1 MIPFSPPRVDE
12 KTVKAV
18 TEALLSGWIST
29 GPKTREFEEKLAIYL
44 ETDHVVALNSATA
57 GMQIILKWLGV
68 GPGDEVIVPAY
79 TYCATAN
86 VVIHR
91 GATPVLVDV
100 NESDFNINVQAVK
113 NAITPRTKAIIAV
126 DIAGFPADYDEL
138 LGVVNHPMVKKQFS
152 PGNAVQQKLGRIMI
166 IADAAHSIG
175 AKYKGKFTGHQAD
188 MSSYSFH
195 AVKNLTT
202 AEGGA
207 VVFNV
212 ADKFDHAKLKQDFK
226 VSSLHGQTKDAFS
239 KMQLGNWRYDI
250 IEAGFKCNMTDLQ
263 AAIGLVELERYED
276 TLQRRKEIFDRY
288 AAAFSHYDWAVVP
301 PYHTTDKISSYHLFL
316 LRIKNI
322 NEEIRDKII
331 VEISKREVAVNV
343 HYIPIPMLTFYKN
356 LGYKIQDF
364 PLAYTN
370 FSQEISLPVFYNL
383 TNEQVDE
390 VINTVIES
398 ISSVMDK
405 A

>member
-12 KTVKAV
+12 KTVQAV

-29 GPKTREFEEKLAIYL
+29 GPKTRAFEEKLATYL
-44 ETDHVVALNSATA
+44 GTDEVVALNSATA

-68 GPGDEVIVPAY
+68 GQGDEVIVPAY

-86 VVIHR
+86 VVIHC
-91 GATPVLVDV
+91 GATPVMVDI
-100 NESDFNINVQAVK
+100 NENDFNINVAAIRK
-113 NAITPRTKAIIAV
+113 AITAKTKAIIAV
-126 DIAGFPADYDEL
+126 DIAGFPADYDEIFN
-138 LGVVNHPMVKKQFS
+138 VVNDQEIKRQFS
-152 PGNAVQQKLGRIMI
+152 PSNPVQDRLGRIMV

-212 ADKFDHAKLKQDFK
+212 ADKFDHSQLKQAFK

-250 IEAGFKCNMTDLQ
+250 VEAGFKCNMTDLQ
-263 AAIGLVELERYED
+263 AAIGLVELDRYDD
-276 TLQRRKEIFDRY
+276 TLRRRKEIFDRY
-288 AAAFSHYDWAVVP
+288 AQGFRGHSWAKIT
-301 PYHTTDKISSYHLFL
+301 PYETAEKTSSYHLFL
-316 LRIKNI
+316 LKIDGAT
-322 NEEIRDKII
+322 EAIRDKII
-331 VEISKREVAVNV
+331 EEISKKEIAVNV
-343 HYIPIPMLTFYKN
+343 HYIPLPMLTFYKN
-356 LGYKIQDF
+356 RGYEIDNY
-364 PLAYTN
+364 PVAYQN
-370 FSQEISLPVFYNL
+370 FACEISLPVFYNL
-383 TNEQVDE
+383 TNDQVDE
-390 VINTVIES
+390 VIAAV
-398 ISSVMDK
+398 ISSVASVMD
-405 A
+405 

>member
-12 KTVKAV
+12 KTIKAV

-29 GPKTREFEEKLAIYL
+29 GPKTREFEENLAKYL
-44 ETDHVVALNSATA
+44 ETDYVVALNSATA
-57 GMQIILKWLGV
+57 GMQIILKWLGI

-91 GATPVLVDV
+91 GATPVFVDV
-100 NESDFNINVQAVK
+100 NKNDFNINIDAIRR
-113 NAITPRTKAIIAV
+113 AITPKTKAIIAV
-126 DIAGFPADYDEL
+126 DIAGFPADYDEIFQL
-138 LGVVNHPMVKKQFS
+138 VNDQEIARQFS
-152 PGNAVQQKLGRIMI
+152 PSNPIQDKLGRIMI

-207 VVFNV
+207 VIFNV

-276 TLQRRKEIFDRY
+276 TLRRRKEIFDRY
-288 AAAFSHYDWAVVP
+288 ASRLSKYDWATVP
-301 PYHTTDKISSYHLFL
+301 TYQTEDKISSYHLFL
-316 LRIKNI
+316 LKI
-322 NEEIRDKII
+322 EGATEASRDKII
-331 VEISKREVAVNV
+331 EEISKHEIAVNV
-343 HYIPIPMLTFYKN
+343 HYIPLPMLTFYKN
-356 LGYKIQDF
+356 LGYNIEDY
-364 PLAYTN
+364 PVAYNN
-370 FSQEISLPVFYNL
+370 FTQEISLPVFYNL
-383 TNEQVDE
+383 TNDQVDE
-390 VINTVIES
+390 VITTVVAAVHQVLE
-398 ISSVMDK
+398 K